1 MFLMQEIPGVLKIK
15 NVSGGP
21 YDIEELAGHTIA
33 DQEEI
38 DICDSNL
45 AVYYE
50 GYKSALRLVEET
62 TTAKLYQDI
71 QSGDIEVTEKTPP
84 VRI

>member
-1 MFLMQEIPGVLKIK
+1 MAFPPPTPGVLKIK

-21 YDIEELAGHTIA
+21 YTVEELDDHIMAN
-33 DQEEI
+33 DEEI
-38 DICDSNL
+38 NLCDSGMP
-45 AVYYE
+45 VYYE

-62 TTAKLYQDI
+62 TTAQLYQDI

-84 VRI
+84 VVF